1 MLDEFKAN
9 LGNVMRAYQ
18 AEGKQIPDDLWYQGC
33 LIFKI
38 EEAVKE
44 GDEEMFLFLMNE
56 LCGDYTT
63 ATFTA

>member
-1 MLDEFKAN
+1 MLNELKSN

-33 LIFKI
+33 LIFKM

-44 GDEEMFLFLMNE
+44 GDEEMLLFLMNE
-56 LCGDYTT
+56 LVGGDDT
-63 ATFTA
+63 AFTA